1 MMSVALISGSD
12 STVTALSKQLSEY
25 IGDKIPIH
33 GYSLNGGIPD
43 IVEGELVVLS
53 STLVYEDLK
62 RLGRLPTDREIIIA
76 TRVLDSEALEQLVAL
91 EPGTRA
97 LFVNDTPETV
107 AECLG
112 SLRDLGLNYIDWRGW
127 YPGLPAPDP
136 AYSIAVV
143 AGEPDLV
150 PSSATTIIDMGNRI
164 FDFGTIAEILGRL
177 GIPNADIGRYSRRYL
192 ARIVSLARRLARS
205 TEEARLLSG
214 HLGSVID
221 SLRNGILVYA
231 PDGRV
236 SVCNE
241 ELRDLL
247 SLRGTAGVGSPL
259 SSIIR
264 QRELLEFLECR
275 CGEDENVFR
284 LPSGSV
290 VVRRFDLAGGE
301 HTVAVFRNELD
312 QAAEAERQVHEYRR
326 RGHVAKWAMDD
337 IVGDSP
343 TMREARRVATRL
355 AATELSIL
363 INGES
368 GTGKELFAS
377 AIHAAS
383 ARASGPFLAVN
394 LGSLSDDLIE
404 SELFGYEEG
413 AFTGAKKGGKA
424 GLFELADGGT
434 LFLDEIGSISAKVQ
448 TRLLRV
454 LQEKEVMRVGGAD
467 IKRVDVRIIAATK
480 EDLLGKSRSG
490 GFRED
495 LYFRLKMGWLRIPAL
510 RERLEDIPA
519 LVVRIAALE
528 GVAGIAVAPEVL
540 AALASRD
547 WPGNVREL
555 RNALTYMLA
564 IREGEGLSLRD
575 LPDGGY
581 FSGTDTDRAVAARA
595 VAAHAHAARADA
607 AHADGPRAYEPPAA
621 ARPQDSSAACSDEG
635 AALQETDR
643 IVLLAISGLEATGKH
658 AGRALVAERA
668 SARGYCLGEGGARSA
683 MVRLAMQ
690 GYLESS
696 KGRGGTK
703 LTASGRRL
711 AAILAA
717 STH

>member
-1 MMSVALISGSD
+1 LTTVALVAGSRSTAAALTRQLAGFVDDKAAIFSYWIDSGI
-12 STVTALSKQLSEY
+12 AEN
-25 IGDKIPIH
+25 IEGD
-33 GYSLNGGIPD
+33 
-43 IVEGELVVLS
+43 LVVLS
-53 STLVYEDLK
+53 SELVRDDLVAAGK
-62 RLGRLPTDREIIIA
+62 LPAGRDIIIA
-76 TRVLDSEALEQLVAL
+76 SRIVDCDALEQVVAL
-91 EPGTRA
+91 APGTKT

-107 AECLG
+107 ADCLD
-112 SLRDLGLNYIDWRGW
+112 SLRDLGLDSIDWLGW
-127 YPGLPAPDP
+127 HPGMPAPD
-136 AYSIAVV
+136 ASYGIAVV

-150 PSSATTIIDMGNRI
+150 PASVGTIIDIGVRI

-192 ARIVSLARRLARS
+192 AKIVSLARRLARS
-205 TEEARLLSG
+205 TEDARRLSG

-247 SLRGTAGVGSPL
+247 SLRGGAGAGSSL

-284 LPSGSV
+284 LPSGPV
-290 VVRRFDLAGGE
+290 FVRRFDLAEGD
-301 HTVAVFRNELD
+301 HTVAVFRGERD
-312 QAAEAERQVHEYRR
+312 EAAEAERLGREYRR

-337 IVGDSP
+337 IVGDSAA
-343 TMREARRVATRL
+343 MREAKRVAARL

-394 LGSLSDDLIE
+394 LGSLSDELIE
-404 SELFGYEEG
+404 SELFGYEDG

-424 GLFELADGGT
+424 GLFEQADGGT

-480 EDLLGKSRSG
+480 EDLLEKSYSG

-510 RERLEDIPA
+510 RERPDDIPA
-519 LVVRIAALE
+519 LVRRIVALE
-528 GVAGIAVAPEVL
+528 GAADIDVDGTVL
-540 AALASRD
+540 AALALRK

-564 IREGEGLSLRD
+564 VREGDSLTLRD
-575 LPDGGY
+575 LPDSAY
-581 FSGTDTDRAVAARA
+581 FSGSDERLHAA
-595 VAAHAHAARADA
+595 AAHPAPAALPVALS
-607 AHADGPRAYEPPAA
+607 PAA
-621 ARPQDSSAACSDEG
+621 AAA
-635 AALQETDR
+635 AAGSRAGVPDLGEAER
-643 IVLLAISGLEATGKH
+643 VVLVEVARLEAAGKH
-658 AGRALVAERA
+658 AGRSLVAQRA
-668 SARGYCLGEGGARSA
+668 EASGFSLGEGGARSVI
-683 MVRLAMQ
+683 VRLVAL
-690 GYLESS
+690 GYLQSNR
-696 KGRGGTK
+696 GRGGTR
-703 LTASGRRL
+703 LTASGRRI
-711 AAILAA
+711 AAALQ
-717 STH
+717 